1 MLKTPTLSGAT
12 RLVPIVGDPIAQ
24 VQAPTGV
31 TAAFAQRGLDI
42 ACVPMQVAPADF
54 ADFVTLIR
62 AMKNCTGAIIT
73 VPHKFAAFAACD
85 TTSPRARFLRTV
97 NTMARGPDGRLHG
110 DMFDGLGF
118 VASCRANGCVF
129 PGQRALL
136 VGAGGAGTAIAHA
149 VAEAGVAALGIADL
163 DQRRQADLVE
173 RLAAAGF
180 SVTAS
185 PADATVWDIVLNAT
199 PMGMRAGDPLPVP
212 EATIGAKVFVGDV
225 VTAPDPS
232 PLIAAARRLGCPT
245 STGVEMFGHVRDLIV
260 DFLLAGHPG

>member
-1 MLKTPTLSGAT
+1 M
-12 RLVPIVGDPIAQ
+12 
-24 VQAPTGV
+24 
-31 TAAFAQRGLDI
+31 
-42 ACVPMQVAPADF
+42 
-54 ADFVTLIR
+54 
-62 AMKNCTGAIIT
+62 
-73 VPHKFAAFAACD
+73 
-85 TTSPRARFLRTV
+85 
-97 NTMARGPDGRLHG
+97 
-110 DMFDGLGF
+110 
-118 VASCRANGCVF
+118 
-129 PGQRALL
+129 

-163 DQRRQADLVE
+163 EQRRQADLVE

-180 SVTAS
+180 PVTAS
-185 PADATVWDIVLNAT
+185 PADATGWDIVLNAT

-232 PLIAAARRLGCPT
+232 PLIAAARRLGCRT